1 MKQASTPAAS
11 RGRLI
16 ALSAIGAYFS
26 VLLVGGLLHAD
37 VPIISPKLIIYL
49 NPWIYGIALV
59 VMTAILWVYGTISR
73 AVVAVFAWLAT
84 VLYAVYAAASGGS
97 YYLTFALCGLV
108 AAITALASREVTWTQ
123 KKPLTLS
130 PADGKIAVGGMAA
143 VLGGWTLFLLL
154 SGYLSHTLNPS
165 ASTSVYAQMMTSL
178 RESFSMGTTLEF
190 GETVSHWA
198 AHISPIFF
206 LYLPFY
212 ALIPSPVILMVIQT
226 LAVFSAVIPLWLIA
240 RRKGLSAG
248 VSATL
253 CTILCLFPAVWGAA
267 AGSVHEYALLLPL
280 LLWLLWAL
288 ESGRRPLV
296 WLFAVL
302 VLCVR
307 ETAAIHLVT
316 VGLYWAFSRGK
327 DTNEKRKERQSGYLL
342 AASALVYLITAWVVL
357 TLAGKGTLITRFD
370 NVTGMYAT
378 DFGTLIREIVFN
390 PALCLYEMLTEAK
403 LHYLLCLLL
412 PLGFIPFLSR
422 KKADLVVLIPLLL
435 LNLLSDFPYHYN
447 TNFPYSFGVAALLL
461 YLSADALAQYR
472 LRRPDGK
479 LASRLLLIAVCSAV
493 IVGGFRIADW
503 TEQVDYTIN
512 NDMEYTAISEV
523 LDTLDEDAAVSASG
537 RFCAALADRREIYSL
552 SAKADTEYV
561 VLDLRE
567 EWALAGEDDYTVEYY
582 EKLGY
587 SLVKKHEGIIAVL
600 KK

>member
-1 MKQASTPAAS
+1 MKQESSPAAS

-16 ALSAIGAYFS
+16 ALSAIGAYFA
-26 VLLVGGLLHAD
+26 VLLVGGLLHTD
-37 VPIISPKLIIYL
+37 VSVISPKLIIYL

-59 VMTAILWVYGTISR
+59 VTAAILWVYGTISR
-73 AVVAVFAWLAT
+73 TVVAVFAWLAT
-84 VLYAVYAAASGGS
+84 VLYSVFAAASGGS

-108 AAITALASREVTWTQ
+108 AAVTALAAREVTWTR
-123 KKPLTLS
+123 KKPLS
-130 PADGKIAVGGMAA
+130 PVGGKIAVG
-143 VLGGWTLFLLL
+143 VVTIILGGWTLFLLL
-154 SGYLSHTLNPS
+154 SGYLTYTLNPS
-165 ASTSVYAQMMTSL
+165 TSTSVYMQMMASL
-178 RESFSMGTTLEF
+178 REGLSMDTSLEF
-190 GETVSHWA
+190 GEVVSHWA
-198 AHISPIFF
+198 AHISPIFL

-212 ALIPSPVILMVIQT
+212 ALIPSPVTLMAIQT

-248 VSATL
+248 MSATL
-253 CTILCLFPAVWGAA
+253 CAILCLFPAVWGAA
-267 AGSVHEYALLLPL
+267 AGGVHEYALLLPL
-280 LLWLLWAL
+280 LLWLFWAL

-296 WLFAVL
+296 WLFAIL

-316 VGLYWAFSRGK
+316 VGLYWAFSHRK
-327 DTNEKRKERQSGYLL
+327 DAEEKHEERRSGYLL
-342 AASALVYLITAWVVL
+342 AALALLYLIAAWLVL
-357 TLAGKGTLITRFD
+357 TLAGKGTLITRFE
-370 NVTGMYAT
+370 NVTGIYAT

-390 PALCLYEMLTEAK
+390 PALCIYEMLAEAK

-412 PLGFIPFLSR
+412 PLGLIPFLSR

-435 LNLLSDFPYHYN
+435 LNLLADFPYHYN
-447 TNFPYSFGVAALLL
+447 TNFPYSFGVAAMLL
-461 YLSADALAQYR
+461 YLCADAPAQYK

-479 LASRLLLIAVCSAV
+479 LASRLLVVAVCSAV
-493 IVGGFRIADW
+493 IVGGFRVVDW
-503 TEQVDYTIN
+503 VDQIDYTLSN
-512 NDMEYTAISEV
+512 GMESTAISEM
-523 LDTLDEDAAVSASG
+523 LDTLDEDASVSASG

-567 EWALAGEDDYTVEYY
+567 EWTLTGEADYTVEYY
-582 EKLGY
+582 EDLGY